1 MMNHIDVIDLVIAEK
16 KRRQQI
22 QEEESRRLQLELP
35 VYERVV
41 EKQEEEK
48 EPRRVIIIDL

>member
-1 MMNHIDVIDLVIAEK
+1 MEHINIIDLVIDKK
-16 KRRQQI
+16 KRERQI

-35 VYERVV
+35 IYEEVNY
-41 EKQEEEK
+41 EKKEEK